1 MATRFDKF
9 TIKAQEALQGTQDI
23 AGRSGNQQL
32 EPLHLLL
39 ALLEQPE
46 GIVPGILQRLGVAP
60 ATLAGEVEKAL
71 EELPKVGGVSDHY
84 LSPALKEVLDE
95 ASQETEQFKDEFV
108 STEHLLLALA
118 KKSQDPAGRIL
129 ARLGVTHD
137 AILKALVA
145 VRGTQ
150 RVTDQNPEA
159 KYQALE
165 RYARD
170 LTELARRGKLDPVI
184 GRDEEVRRVIQV
196 LSRRT
201 KNNPVLIGEPGVGK
215 TAVVEGIAQR
225 MVAGDVPES
234 LKSKRIVQ
242 LDLGA
247 MVAGSKYRG
256 EFEDRLKAVLKEIE
270 ESSGQV
276 ILFIDELH
284 TLVGAGAAEG
294 AIDASNM
301 LKPALARGELRCIGA
316 TTLNEYKKH
325 VEKDAA
331 LERRFQPVYVGQPSV
346 DDTIAILRGL
356 KERYEVHHGVRIK
369 DSAIVG
375 AAVLSNRYIS
385 DRFLPDKAIDL
396 IDEAASSLRIEIDSL
411 PAEIDQIERRVTQ
424 LEIERQAL
432 RKEEDAASRQRL
444 NALEKELAGLREQSD
459 PLKLRWKA
467 EKEVITEIRRL
478 KSEIEQAKIHEARA
492 TREGDL
498 NKAAEIRY
506 GKLVALEKQ
515 LTAANAKLQ
524 GMEKTG
530 RMLKEEVDEE
540 DVARVVSKWTGIPV
554 SKMLEGEMAKLVKME
569 DRLRERVVGQDE
581 ALRHVANAVRRSRAG
596 LSDPKRPIGSF
607 LFLGPTGVGKTEL
620 ARALA
625 EFLFDDER
633 ALLRIDMSEYMEKHA
648 VARLIGAPPGY
659 VGYEEGGQ
667 LTEPV
672 RRRPYSVLLFD
683 EIEKAHP
690 DVFNIFL
697 QILDDGRLT
706 DGKGRTVDF
715 KNTVIIM
722 TSNIASTLIH
732 EAMNGGGTGV
742 LARDFRH
749 GQDGRATRG
758 SGDPAAGATVTL
770 SEDLK
775 KRIHA
780 TLLQHFRPEFLNRVD
795 EIVIFNALGKL
806 EIEKIIGLQLA
817 HLKKLL
823 AERQIEIELRDKARE
838 LLFREGYDPQF
849 GARPL
854 KRALQRLIQD
864 PLAMKLLDGDVL
876 PGDSLVVD
884 ADLKKG
890 EMTFVRAALNAARP

>member
-1 MATRFDKF
+1 MATRFDKY
-9 TIKAQEALQGTQDI
+9 TVKAQEALQATQEV
-23 AGRSGNQQL
+23 ASRHGNQQM
-32 EPLHLLL
+32 EPVHLLL
-39 ALLEQPE
+39 ALVEQTE
-46 GIVPGILQRLGVAP
+46 GIVPAILSRLGVATAAV
-60 ATLAGEVEKAL
+60 ATEAERSIEG
-71 EELPKVGGVSDHY
+71 LPKVEGTSDFY
-84 LSPALKEVLDE
+84 LSPALKQVLDD
-95 ASQETEQFKDEFV
+95 AAKETEQFKDEYV
-108 STEHLLLALA
+108 STEHLLLSLT
-118 KKSQDPAGRIL
+118 KRSSDPAARIL
-129 ARLGVTHD
+129 NRLGVTHD
-137 AILKALVA
+137 AILKALVS
-145 VRGTQ
+145 VRGSQ
-150 RVTDQNPEA
+150 RVTDQNPES
-159 KYQALE
+159 KFQALE
-165 RYARD
+165 RFARD
-170 LTELARRGKLDPVI
+170 LTDLARRGKLDPVI

-215 TAVVEGIAQR
+215 TAIVEGIAQR
-225 MVAGDVPES
+225 IVAGDVPET
-234 LKSKRIVQ
+234 LKSKRIIQ
-242 LDLGA
+242 LDLGSL
-247 MVAGSKYRG
+247 VAGAKYRG

-270 ESSGQV
+270 ESSGQM

-294 AIDASNM
+294 AMDASNM

-325 VEKDAA
+325 IEKDAA

-346 DDTIAILRGL
+346 EDTIAILRGL

-369 DSAIVG
+369 DSAIVA
-375 AAVLSNRYIS
+375 AAVLSNRYIT

-396 IDEAASSLRIEIDSL
+396 IDEAASSLRIEIDSM
-411 PAEIDQIERRVTQ
+411 PTEIDQIERRLTQ

-432 RKEEDAASRQRL
+432 KKEEDPASRER
-444 NALEKELAGLREQSD
+444 LEKIEPEISGLREKADQ
-459 PLKLRWKA
+459 LKLRWKA
-467 EKEVITEIRRL
+467 EKDAIAGIRKL
-478 KSEIEQAKIHEARA
+478 KSEIEQAKVDEQRA

-506 GKLVALEKQ
+506 GKLVTLEKQ
-515 LTAANAKLQ
+515 LAQANEKLEKLQ
-524 GMEKTG
+524 TAG

-540 DVARVVSKWTGIPV
+540 DVAKVVSKWTGIPV
-554 SKMLEGEMAKLVKME
+554 SKMLEGELAKLVKME
-569 DRLRERVVGQDE
+569 DRLRLRVVGQDD
-581 ALRHVANAVRRSRAG
+581 ALRLVANAVRRSRAG
-596 LSDPKRPIGSF
+596 LSDPQRPIGSF

-633 ALLRIDMSEYMEKHA
+633 AMIRIDMSEYMEKHA

-672 RRRPYSVLLFD
+672 RRRPYAVLLFD

-722 TSNIASTLIH
+722 TSNIASHFIH
-732 EAMNGGGTGV
+732 EAAGRGKANGASNV
-742 LARDFRH
+742 I
-749 GQDGRATRG
+749 
-758 SGDPAAGATVTL
+758 
-770 SEDLK
+770 SEDVK
-775 KRIHA
+775 RRIHQE
-780 TLLQHFRPEFLNRVD
+780 LLEHFRPEFLNRID
-795 EIVIFNALGKL
+795 ETVIFNPLGKA
-806 EIEKIIGLQLA
+806 EIEKIIDLQLE
-817 HLKKLL
+817 HLRKLL
-823 AERQIEIELRDKARE
+823 EERKITIELTDKARE

-854 KRALQRLIQD
+854 KRAIQRMIQD
-864 PLAMKLLDGDVL
+864 PLAMRMLDGEIV
-876 PGDSLVVD
+876 PGDSITVD

-890 EMTFVRAALNAARP
+890 EMVFAKEAAKAARR